1 MLPTS
6 IMTIAI
12 LGGGLAGLSAAYYL
26 KREGAIEQNQSIKI
40 IEADATTGGWIQSWK
55 DQNTNALTELGPRT
69 IRGRGKTAN
78 NTFSLIKD
86 LGIEELVRNVGI
98 EASARYVYANG
109 GIHQLPMSAWKA
121 LFSVNQPFTKPWIY
135 YVLRE
140 CFQSN
145 KNVIELTKVGRN
157 DDESA
162 YDFFSRTFGREFADY
177 LVSPLLC
184 GICGGDAKQISVQ
197 FMFGTL
203 YEAERKHGS
212 VGLGLLKE
220 TLISFFNREKV
231 KNSEQLV
238 KPPPSVYYLEGG
250 LQRLIYALH
259 IKNETQGVDIN
270 VNTQCNELNFHEN
283 GNGARIVLSNGQ
295 QLDCSHIISAL
306 PAYKLATLLSG
317 KPQHSTLTQLLTS
330 IPMVSIATVNLTF
343 DDPNIMDSYKGFG
356 VLASPLEKLSLLGI
370 IFNNYI
376 YGNNDHVDLTVM
388 MGGYAFEKYFVDNS
402 KCLSEE
408 ELTSIAI
415 GHVKRV
421 LNIQTIPKTSN
432 TRILHNCIPQYTV
445 GHYERVSKI
454 QEYITSKRLP
464 MTLVGSSY
472 AGVSINDVIYTSMT
486 AVRKLCKR

>member
-1 MLPTS
+1 
-6 IMTIAI
+6 MTIAI

-26 KREGAIEQNQSIKI
+26 KREGGIEQNQSIEI

-55 DQNTNALTELGPRT
+55 DQNTNVITELGPRT

-98 EASARYVYANG
+98 EASARYIYANG

-145 KNVIELTKVGRN
+145 KNNNKSSEVERN
-157 DDESA
+157 SDESA

-184 GICGGDAKQISVQ
+184 GICGGNAKQISVQ

-220 TLISFFNREKV
+220 TLFSILSREKA
-231 KNSEQLV
+231 KNSKLV

-259 IKNETQGVDIN
+259 IENEAQGVNIN
-270 VNTQCNELNFHEN
+270 VNTQCTKLNFHEN
-283 GNGARIVLSNGQ
+283 GKGASILLSNGQ
-295 QLDCSHIISAL
+295 QLECSHVISAL

-317 KPQHSTLTQLLTS
+317 KPEHTTLTQLLTS

-343 DDPNIMDSYKGFG
+343 DDPNIMGSYKGFG

-376 YGNNDHVDLTVM
+376 YGHSDHVDLTVM
-388 MGGYAFEKYFVDNS
+388 MGGYAFEKHFVNNS

-408 ELTSIAI
+408 ELTGVAI
-415 GHVKRV
+415 DHVKRV
-421 LNIQTIPKTSN
+421 LNIQTIPKTYN

-445 GHYERVSKI
+445 GHYERVAKI
-454 QEYITSKRLP
+454 QEHINSKRLP

-472 AGVSINDVIYTSMT
+472 SGVSINDVIYASMT
-486 AVRKLCKR
+486 AMRKLCKR